1 MLYRL
6 PFGCKGR
13 KTCEEEL
20 SMFHVSEFFVYCI
33 VTAYTPGANNLLS
46 MSNAARLGFR
56 RSVRFNFGITA
67 GFFAVMAMCTLFS
80 STLYT
85 LLPRV
90 RVVMQIF
97 GAAYMLLLAWKVW
110 KSTGELQAEEGKGAG
125 FFSGLLLQFV
135 NPKLYIYA
143 VTAMSLY
150 ILPVYHSKG
159 ALTGFTVLLALI
171 GASGSFVW
179 ALFGSAFCRFFAKH
193 TKAVNLVMALLLVY
207 CAAAL
212 FL

>member
-1 MLYRL
+1 
-6 PFGCKGR
+6 
-13 KTCEEEL
+13 
-20 SMFHVSEFFVYCI
+20 MFHASEFFVYCI

-67 GFFAVMAMCTLFS
+67 GFFAVIGICTLFS
-80 STLYT
+80 SALYT

-90 RVVMQIF
+90 RVVMQIL

-110 KSTGELQAEEGKGAG
+110 KSTEKMQAEEGKGAG
-125 FFSGLLLQFV
+125 FLTGLLLQFV

-150 ILPVYHSKG
+150 ILPVYHSKA

-171 GASGSFVW
+171 GASGSFAW
-179 ALFGSAFCRFFAKH
+179 ALFGSAFCRFYANQAR
-193 TKAVNLVMALLLVY
+193 AVNLVMALLLVY